1 MHKII
6 YSSYELDLTPF
17 KITTVE
23 ENHWFSDQFFTK
35 YSFPFDIK
43 LIEALIKVF
52 GNLLDDNNVVLE
64 TYFEVLYV
72 EGNKIETAILEIN
85 SQKGLILNAK
95 IRYGFDELPNWNKK
109 LAELPLEVTAITD
122 IYAHAKTIIPQT
134 WPAVNYNYPQIH
146 TDKYDTNEVTWA
158 NFKKIINNYDGTNF
172 LANVYNEFY
181 KVNSNIIQPLPYFLH
196 ILTVLFADAGYTLK
210 GNVTTNVNFKKL
222 CLFSDIDYFKNING
236 NSQTLVLKS
245 SEYTHIDSDGFY
257 NYAFQITLNKNSGYR
272 VTGKVIFNNFFSGTF
287 YPSEILIM
295 YRNQAIFGRVAVSN
309 SGLTEYNLD
318 ASFVT
323 MDDDNS
329 HTIDITAK
337 MLLFSEETEILDI
350 SIQRVS
356 LINIDGFEA
365 PVVPEISEIKLYNEV
380 DLTKVV
386 PDITGGTF
394 VSALKNWYNIDLTIL
409 GKDIYMNFIENEIN
423 YNDAEDLSNFE
434 VLEPAK
440 TFNNDVSFLLKFA
453 DVDSEAYKYDVIFQ
467 NKAGFEV
474 SDKNVNKQ
482 TNTITIDAL
491 PLPQKYAEGVET
503 AFAFDHGG
511 NNKIYAVL
519 YDGLN
524 AAGLNLTDDI
534 TPILI
539 PAVHHNHYKKWFNF
553 RINAINYD
561 WTFKM
566 FSEKLE
572 KIKKKVWAYGR
583 YHVVKSMSK
592 TQIDEDLYEVDIET
606 HSMP

>member
-6 YSSYELDLTPF
+6 YSSFELDLTPF
-17 KITTVE
+17 EITTVE

-72 EGNKIETAILEIN
+72 EGNKIETAVLEIN

-95 IRYGFDELPNWNKK
+95 IRYGFDELPNWDKK
-109 LAELPLEVTAITD
+109 LAELPLEVTAIAD

-146 TDKYDTNEVTWA
+146 TDKYDTTDVTWST
-158 NFKKIINNYDGTNF
+158 FQKIINNYKAGEF
-172 LANVYNEFY
+172 LVNTYLVEDFANR
-181 KVNSNIIQPLPYFLH
+181 NIIQPFPYDLH
-196 ILTVLFADAGYTLK
+196 ILTAGFLDAGYTLK
-210 GNVTTNVNFKKL
+210 GDVTTDEIFKKR
-222 CLFSDIDYFKNING
+222 CLVSDIDYFEVRGNIVDFI
-236 NSQTLVLKS
+236 VLKS
-245 SEYTHIDSDGFY
+245 EHSEIVDQQYAAYNNTYTDILPSNTYRITGTATCYTHY
-257 NYAFQITLNKNSGYR
+257 NPLGNRASFVSIKYNGTQILYAFTSLLWGTPPKVVFNVDRTFQSNSDISAQLLLFEAGGSYDARTGTIFDLKIER
-272 VTGKVIFNNFFSGTF
+272 VLENA
-287 YPSEILIM
+287 PSEIRL
-295 YRNQAIFGRVAVSN
+295 N
-309 SGLTEYNLD
+309 
-318 ASFVT
+318 
-323 MDDDNS
+323 
-329 HTIDITAK
+329 
-337 MLLFSEETEILDI
+337 
-350 SIQRVS
+350 
-356 LINIDGFEA
+356 
-365 PVVPEISEIKLYNEV
+365 NEV
-380 DLTKVV
+380 NLKNVV
-386 PDITGGTF
+386 PDMTF
-394 VSALKNWYNIDLTIL
+394 GKYVSILKNWSNIDLDII

-434 VLEPAK
+434 VLEPSK
-440 TFNNDVSFLLKFA
+440 KFNNDVSFLLKFA

-467 NKAGFEV
+467 NKAGFEA

-503 AFAFDHGG
+503 AFAFDHSG
-511 NNKIYAVL
+511 NNKIYTVL

-524 AAGLNLTDDI
+524 AEGLNLTDDI
-534 TPILI
+534 TPLLI
-539 PAVHHNHYKKWFNF
+539 PTVHHNHYKKWFNF

-566 FSEKLE
+566 FSEKLQ

-583 YHVVKSMSK
+583 YLIVKSISK

-606 HSMP
+606 DSMP

>member
-52 GNLLDDNNVVLE
+52 GNLLDDNNVVIE

-109 LAELPLEVTAITD
+109 LAELPLEVLSVGD
-122 IYAHAKTIIPQT
+122 IYFHAKTVIPQT
-134 WPAVNYNYPQIH
+134 WPAVNYNFPQIH
-146 TDKYDTNEVTWA
+146 TDKYDPLDETWST
-158 NFKKIINNYDGTNF
+158 FQKIINNYKNGDF
-172 LANVYNEFY
+172 LINTYIVEDFANR
-181 KVNSNIIQPLPYFLH
+181 NIVHPLPYFMH
-196 ILTVLFADAGYTLK
+196 ILTAGFLDAGYTLK
-210 GNVTTNVNFKKL
+210 GDVTTNDVFKKL
-222 CLFSDIDYFKNING
+222 CLFADVDYFNFSGLNIQYLIVKGNEYVTFING
-236 NSQTLVLKS
+236 IAT
-245 SEYTHIDSDGFY
+245 YY
-257 NYAFQITLNKNSGYR
+257 NEIILEPSTTYR
-272 VTGKVIFNNFFSGTF
+272 VTGLATSMSLLQGTAEYSFLKVRYKSTELFYVEQTSYTFVDDPAGYVDATFTTDNTTSQQLIF
-287 YPSEILIM
+287 E
-295 YRNQAIFGRVAVSN
+295 
-309 SGLTEYNLD
+309 
-318 ASFVT
+318 
-323 MDDDNS
+323 
-329 HTIDITAK
+329 AK
-337 MLLFSEETEILDI
+337 SSDI
-350 SIQRVS
+350 SAFS
-356 LINIDGFEA
+356 KLFD
-365 PVVPEISEIKLYNEV
+365 IKIEKIVNGVGSAKEVRMLNDV
-380 DLTKVV
+380 DLTKTV
-386 PDITGGTF
+386 PDITFGTF
-394 VSALKNWYNIDLTIL
+394 ISVLKNWFNIDLDIV

-423 YNDAEDLSNFE
+423 YNDAENLSNFE

-467 NKAGFEV
+467 NKAGFEA
-474 SDKNVNKQ
+474 SDKNVTSK

-491 PLPQKYAEGVET
+491 PLPQKYAEGVGT

-511 NNKIYAVL
+511 NNKIYTVL

-524 AAGLNLTDDI
+524 AEGLNLTKDI
-534 TPILI
+534 TPVLI
-539 PAVHHNHYKKWFNF
+539 PAIHQKHYIKWFGF
-553 RINAINYD
+553 RINAINYE

-583 YHVVKSMSK
+583 YHIVKSMSK